1 MRCEGTFSLFF
12 LQFCFM
18 ALCDVMLVLSSLTN
32 DKANRKINF
41 RTSMWWDRSFPPRI
55 IIIQKIFIVNIIV
68 NAGMNIIIVVI
79 VFRRTRLVA
88 WLVREI
94 FGFSLAL
101 EGEVD
106 NRISIFFWKVWHWPR
121 DIKFCQGWVRSKK
134 LFEFSFSNTPLY
146 FLSLSSHL
154 RWYSL
159 SRQNPGG
166 RMSAPQ
172 TINTALMAPLVQCP
186 RENMTYHPRKSVVVN
201 DIQSSI

>member
-1 MRCEGTFSLFF
+1 
-12 LQFCFM
+12 
-18 ALCDVMLVLSSLTN
+18 MLVLSSLTN

-68 NAGMNIIIVVI
+68 NAGMNIILLVI

-101 EGEVD
+101 LPLVLEGVVD
-106 NRISIFFWKVWHWPR
+106 SGMSIFWKVWWHWPR
-121 DIKFCQGWVRSKK
+121 DIKFCQEWVRSKK
-134 LFEFSFSNTPLY
+134 LFEFSFSKVPSY

-159 SRQNPGG
+159 SGQNPGG

>member
-1 MRCEGTFSLFF
+1 
-12 LQFCFM
+12 
-18 ALCDVMLVLSSLTN
+18 
-32 DKANRKINF
+32 
-41 RTSMWWDRSFPPRI
+41 MWWDRSSPPKI
-55 IIIQKIFIVNIIV
+55 IIIQTFFIVNIIV
-68 NAGMNIIIVVI
+68 NASMNIIIIVI

-121 DIKFCQGWVRSKK
+121 DIKFCQEWARSKN

-172 TINTALMAPLVQCP
+172 KINTALMAPLVIQCRLWHIP
-186 RENMTYHPRKSVVVN
+186 VKIWHTIHGKVFLSMTYYLVFRGEKVFSDTRKMVSGTLY
-201 DIQSSI
+201 

>member
-41 RTSMWWDRSFPPRI
+41 RTSMWWDRSSPPRI

-68 NAGMNIIIVVI
+68 NASMNIIIIVI
-79 VFRRTRLVA
+79 DFRRTRLVA

-101 EGEVD
+101 
-106 NRISIFFWKVWHWPR
+106 
-121 DIKFCQGWVRSKK
+121 
-134 LFEFSFSNTPLY
+134 L
-146 FLSLSSHL
+146 
-154 RWYSL
+154 
-159 SRQNPGG
+159 
-166 RMSAPQ
+166 
-172 TINTALMAPLVQCP
+172 PLVL
-186 RENMTYHPRKSVVVN
+186 EG
-201 DIQSSI
+201 